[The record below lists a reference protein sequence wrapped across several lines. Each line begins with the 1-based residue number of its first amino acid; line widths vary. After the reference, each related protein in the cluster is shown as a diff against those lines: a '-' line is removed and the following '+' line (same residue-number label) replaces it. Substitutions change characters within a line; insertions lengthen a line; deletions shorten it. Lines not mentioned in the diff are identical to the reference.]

1 MIPLSDVPKEALP
14 QIEEFMDTFYYPAKA
29 QAIVKGFGREKAY
42 LVLTVQTQ
50 KGSTS
55 KFFDL
60 VADSGGMVRFYLG
73 LWARGKA
80 KCYFNLGYR
89 NVNLGAYKRGSF
101 EHVMGIPGLWLDI
114 DIAGPNHVEKR
125 LPTSLEEAK
134 SLVIEA
140 MPDHPPTHLVYSG
153 GGLHVYHIFQKPWF
167 FKDADE
173 KEKAQLMLRG
183 LYLRTQAAAQKHG
196 WKIDNCSDLA
206 RLLRVPGTYNMKD
219 AANPRL
225 VEISIWN

>member
-1 MIPLSDVPKEALP
+1 MILVPGVPEESLS
-14 QIEEFMDTFYYPAKA
+14 QINEFMNTFYYPAKA
-29 QAIVKGFGREKAY
+29 QAKAKGYGTGKAY
-42 LVLTVQTQ
+42 LVLTVQTL

-60 VADSGGMVRFYLG
+60 VADSGGTLRFYLG
-73 LWARGKA
+73 LWARSKA

-89 NVNLGAYKRGSF
+89 NVDLGAYKRGSF
-101 EHVMGIPGLWLDI
+101 AHVIGMPGLWLDL
-114 DIAGPNHVEKR
+114 DIAGPNHVQTE
-125 LPTSLEEAK
+125 LPKSLDEAK

-153 GGLHVYHIFQKPWF
+153 GGLHVYHLFEKPWF

-183 LYLRTQAAAQKHG
+183 LYLRTQAVAQKHG